1 MNRIVSLFLDRLTER
16 FTAIVAAMIS
26 SRVES
31 LQATTQAEQQSQLED
46 LARQYELDGKPGIAG
61 TLRGRAERLTS
72 SDLAGDAVGVMEQV
86 TREPLRLSAAGPE
99 SRDARPLPDVSAA
112 SKSRAGK
119 GRSSKKAPPAG
130 EANPGTTEFPS

>member
-1 MNRIVSLFLDRLTER
+1 MNRIVALFMDRLTER

-46 LARQYELDGKPGIAG
+46 LARQYELDGKSGIAG

-72 SDLAGDAVGVMEQV
+72 SDLAGDAVGVLEQV
-86 TREPLRLSAAGPE
+86 TRESPRLSAVGPE
-99 SRDARPLPDVSAA
+99 SRDARALPNVPAA
-112 SKSRAGK
+112 SKSRGGK
-119 GRSSKKAPPAG
+119 RRSSKKAAPAD
-130 EANPGTTEFPS
+130 EANPGTMEFPS